1 MARRKSKSE
10 KLIHDK
16 SRPWPERIAAARK
29 AVQQM
34 PGDWKRDL
42 LQAFLREVEEELA
55 AREFSSPEAPSPA
68 QAPLV
73 FDGLTTFDTG
83 APAV

>member
-1 MARRKSKSE
+1 MARRRSKSE

-42 LQAFLREVEEELA
+42 LQAFLREVEEELVD
-55 AREFSSPEAPSPA
+55 RESSSPAAPALGEAP
-68 QAPLV
+68 LD
-73 FDGLTTFDTG
+73 FDGLTSFDAG
-83 APAV
+83 APVV